1 MVIKEQDEAD
11 DQSNHRKNMMAKAAT
26 KPAFLAAN
34 SITHYNRVLGKLD
47 LMAVVDELGSQIN
60 GIKNGGMERAEEV
73 LASQAAVLDTLF
85 NSLAIK
91 ALQAPGL
98 DMQAVVLKL
107 ALQAQKQCCQTYE
120 VLAAIKNPQAV
131 TTVLRQTNIGQSVQV
146 NNGSTDNISKL
157 DLENE
162 LLEYSHGKGM
172 DIGTQGSASTV
183 NQDLAAMEKLD
194 RPKKRSRQGYCV
206 TQF

>member
-1 MVIKEQDEAD
+1 MVIKEQDEAK
-11 DQSNHRKNMMAKAAT
+11 DQSDHRKNMMAKVAT

-120 VLAAIKNPQAV
+120 ALATIKNPQAV

-162 LLEYSHGKGM
+162 LLEHSHGERLDFGAQ
-172 DIGTQGSASTV
+172 GTSSSA
-183 NQDLAAMEKLD
+183 NQDLEAMEMLD
-194 RPKKRSRQGYCV
+194 GPQNFNRQGYIIS
-206 TQF
+206 